1 MRLSTPQPF
10 NSLPSPLHS
19 QNLGI
24 ITAQTPIITL
34 ISTSPSTPRQ
44 EKSGT
49 PTKEKYSASLWPDFC
64 FVTHQISPPSSHS
77 SWPST
82 TTRLSP
88 LLLPSSLDNQQEL
101 VLSSKLV
108 HKPFKSNRR
117 QTFPWA
123 TFGSPSSKALEKP
136 SHPFRPSVVKL
147 TKDT

>member
-49 PTKEKYSASLWPDFC
+49 PTKEKYSASLQPDFC
-64 FVTHQISPPSSHS
+64 FVTHQISPPSFHS
-77 SWPST
+77 SQPST
-82 TTRLSP
+82 TSRPYPP
-88 LLLPSSLDNQQEL
+88 LLPLSSDFQQEQIL
-101 VLSSKLV
+101 
-108 HKPFKSNRR
+108 
-117 QTFPWA
+117 
-123 TFGSPSSKALEKP
+123 
-136 SHPFRPSVVKL
+136 
-147 TKDT
+147 